1 MLNRRYYL
9 VNNCIMLFRSNGITN
24 KQAISLENYKGLVH
38 GDEIVNDRMTMYIF
52 VKLKNDGMRSK
63 KFRSLNAIII

>member
-9 VNNCIMLFRSNGITN
+9 VKNCIMLFRSNGIAN